1 MPSQK
6 TRKRV
11 NVRSLATYSLMAL
24 LLVGLLQGPGP
35 AQETGIS
42 RRHHPWGCFE
52 VGAWTH
58 VRVVTQTFEEN
69 ETLISITETKTTLKE
84 LSDDGVT
91 LLVESV
97 VEVGG
102 KQLQNDPKTIKQ
114 GWHGELAGRDVK
126 VSHLG
131 SGEVVIRNRRF
142 PCKIQQHVVAGPSDK
157 TTTRIYYSDT
167 VEPFILKRESVTT
180 ELEGNAQL
188 GETTVEVMDVD
199 VPCRILA
206 SIRNTFHVKAVHTT
220 GKGTATTIAFTST
233 RVPGGVIRHD
243 SKQFDKEGRLIA
255 QSSRELL
262 DYGLEAEDGTV
273 LPLGRRRPGP
283 LLRPHRPSPYRLRL
297 PPPMRR

>member
-1 MPSQK
+1 LPSQK

-102 KQLQNDPKTIKQ
+102 KQLQNEPKTVKQ

-243 SKQFDKEGRLIA
+243 SKQFDKKGRLIA
-255 QSSRELL
+255 QSSLELL